1 MAMTTESRPGHDDA
15 PSRLRPQPVGR
26 APIQRGDGSARG
38 PGVISQADEVTE
50 GQLLLDVSGAAACL
64 GVNEAFVRRLVLE
77 RRVRYYKVG
86 KFVRFRPADLHAF
99 VDSGRMEPQP
109 VELPSNRL
117 HARRRL
123 TH

>member
-1 MAMTTESRPGHDDA
+1 MTTESRPGHDEA
-15 PSRLRPQPVGR
+15 PSRPRRQPVAG
-26 APIQRGDGSARG
+26 APNPREDGSVRG
-38 PGVISQADEVTE
+38 SRIVRQADEITE

-117 HARRRL
+117 RPRRRL

>member
-1 MAMTTESRPGHDDA
+1 MRGSRIV
-15 PSRLRPQPVGR
+15 R
-26 APIQRGDGSARG
+26 
-38 PGVISQADEVTE
+38 QADEITE

-86 KFVRFRPADLHAF
+86 KFVRFRLADLDSF
-99 VDSGRMEPQP
+99 VDSGCMEPQP

-117 HARRRL
+117 RQRRRL
-123 TH
+123 NH

>member
-1 MAMTTESRPGHDDA
+1 MAMTTQSRPGHDDA
-15 PSRLRPQPVGR
+15 PLRLRPQPLAG

-38 PGVISQADEVTE
+38 RRIVSRPDEVTE
-50 GQLLLDVSGAAACL
+50 GQLLLDVSGAAAYL

-86 KFVRFRPADLHAF
+86 KFVRFRLADLDAF
-99 VDSGRMEPQP
+99 VDSGCMEPQP
-109 VELPSNRL
+109 VEIPSNRPRP
-117 HARRRL
+117 RRRP

>member
-1 MAMTTESRPGHDDA
+1 MTTESRPGHEDA
-15 PSRLRPQPVGR
+15 PSHPRRQPVAG
-26 APIQRGDGSARG
+26 APNQREDGSVRG
-38 PGVISQADEVTE
+38 PRIVRQADEITE

-117 HARRRL
+117 HARRPL